1 MRRGGGGSGL
11 GKIMVFVAEK
21 TFLADVLA
29 IPMDGTTGV
38 KFRHCFMLAQTRIP
52 ISRLSLSL
60 WSYFRLLR
68 ILLMIKV

>member
-1 MRRGGGGSGL
+1 MRRGSGL

-38 KFRHCFMLAQTRIP
+38 KFRHCFVLAQTLRAFPSVDSRSLFGP
-52 ISRLSLSL
+52 ILGFSESCL
-60 WSYFRLLR
+60 
-68 ILLMIKV
+68 